1 MPLKGVSCIFLT
13 IVVVVAIVIVTLS
26 ERAISGPPESPLHE
40 SLPKTFNKNFQF
52 FVFSL
57 ILFKIFTEVLT
68 IKCWQTLL

>member
-13 IVVVVAIVIVTLS
+13 IVVVVIVTLS

-40 SLPKTFNKNFQF
+40 SLPKTFNKDFQF
-52 FVFSL
+52 FVFYL